1 MYQFNVIEVTKH
13 EDINEI
19 ENCINS
25 IMSKLITGEF
35 EKIANYF

>member
-25 IMSKLITGEF
+25 IMGKLITREF
-35 EKIANYF
+35 ENTIE